1 MPTWKSY
8 RYRLE
13 YAACSFLAWGIPKLS
28 RGLCAKLARGLGTLI
43 FWFDARG
50 RAVALAN
57 LHAALGERADAR
69 AIVRE
74 SYRQFVR
81 TMFDLF
87 WSPALTKE
95 NVAQYIHH
103 ENLEVLAGLQTQK
116 RGVIVMCVHN
126 GGFEWASLGAGFYG
140 VNGMIV
146 TEDFKNPALAEIFK
160 GLREVSGHQI
170 IGQDGS
176 ILRLLKQVKRGGSS
190 GVLIDLNL
198 RPDQPAVV
206 IDAMGMKMC
215 VTFLHA
221 VLADRG
227 NAALLP
233 LESELRP
240 DGTCRVRFHPPLE
253 PAPGATPQQIA
264 QMCWD
269 FYEPT
274 IRAHPERWLWAYK
287 HWRYKPKRTTRE
299 YPFYANESSK
309 FEKLLKQMQA
319 GSTGA

>member
-1 MPTWKSY
+1 MSNWKSY

-13 YAACSFLAWGIPKLS
+13 YGACAALAWGIPKLP
-28 RGLCAKLARGLGTLI
+28 RRLCASLAKVLGTFVFLL
-43 FWFDARG
+43 DRRG
-50 RAVALAN
+50 RAVAFAN
-57 LHAALGERADAR
+57 LRAALGERSDAR
-69 AIVRE
+69 AIACE

-87 WSPALTKE
+87 WSPALTRE
-95 NVAQYIHH
+95 NVERYIHH
-103 ENLEVLAGLQTQK
+103 EGLEVFANLQAQK

-140 VNGMIV
+140 LNGKIV
-146 TEDFKNPALAEIFK
+146 TEDFKNPSLAGIFK
-160 GLREVSGHQI
+160 RLREVSGHEI
-170 IGQDGS
+170 IGQEGS
-176 ILRLLKQVKRGGSS
+176 IIRLLKQVKRGHTS

-206 IDAMGMKMC
+206 IEAFGMKMC

-221 VLADRG
+221 VLAQRG

-233 LESELRP
+233 LESELLP
-240 DGTCRVRFHPPLE
+240 DGSCRVRFHPPLE

-287 HWRYKPKRTTRE
+287 HWRYRPRGTGRA

-309 FEKLLKQMQA
+309 FEKLLRQMNEPPRD
-319 GSTGA
+319 

>member
-1 MPTWKSY
+1 MSNWKSF

-13 YAACSFLAWGIPKLS
+13 YAACAFLAWSIPRLPRK
-28 RGLCAKLARGLGTLI
+28 LCAQLASGLGTLI
-43 FWFDARG
+43 FRLDARG
-50 RAVALAN
+50 RAVSLAN
-57 LHAALGERADAR
+57 IRAALGERADAFQI
-69 AIVRE
+69 ARE

-95 NVAQYIHH
+95 NVDRYIRH
-103 ENLEVLAGLQTQK
+103 EGLEVFADLQARK
-116 RGVIVMCVHN
+116 RGVIVMTVHN
-126 GGFEWASLGAGFYG
+126 GGFEWSSLGAGFYG
-140 VNGMIV
+140 LNGKIV
-146 TEDFKNPALAEIFK
+146 TEGFKNPLLTDIFK
-160 GLREVSGHQI
+160 KLRETSGHEI
-170 IGQDGS
+170 IPQENS
-176 ILRLLKQVKRGGSS
+176 IVRLLKQVKRGGTS

-206 IDAMGMKMC
+206 IDAFGMKMC

-221 VLADRG
+221 VLAQRG
-227 NAALLP
+227 GAALLP
-233 LESELRP
+233 LESELLP

-253 PAPGATPQQIA
+253 APADATPQQVA

-269 FYEPT
+269 FYEPI

-287 HWRYKPKRTTRE
+287 HWRYKPRGTERE

-309 FEKLLKQMQA
+309 FEKLLRQMNEPQRD
-319 GSTGA
+319 

>member
-1 MPTWKSY
+1 MSTWKTY
-8 RYRLE
+8 RHRLE
-13 YAACSFLAWGIPKLS
+13 YAACSLLAWGMPKLS
-28 RGLCAKLARGLGTLI
+28 RRRCAQLAKFVGTLAYVL
-43 FWFDARG
+43 DRRG
-50 RAVALAN
+50 RAVASDN
-57 LHAALGERADAR
+57 LRVALGERPDAR
-69 AIVRE
+69 SIICE

-87 WSPALTKE
+87 WSPALTRE
-95 NVAQYIHH
+95 NVEQYIRH
-103 ENLEVLAGLQTQK
+103 EGLEVFADLQAQK

-140 VNGMIV
+140 LNGMIV
-146 TEDFKNPALAEIFK
+146 TEDFKNPALSDIFK
-160 GLREVSGHQI
+160 RLREVSGHQI
-170 IGQDGS
+170 IGQENS
-176 ILRLLKQVKRGGSS
+176 ILRLLKQVKRGKSS

-206 IDAMGMKMC
+206 IDSFGLKMC

-221 VLADRG
+221 VLAERG

-233 LESELRP
+233 LESELLP

-253 PAPGATPQQIA
+253 PAPGATPQEVA

-287 HWRYKPKRTTRE
+287 HWRYKPKGTPRE

-309 FEKLLKQMQA
+309 FEKLLKQMALMKA
-319 GSTGA
+319 GQ